1 MNSRTWIRRLSSAG
15 LLAAIGGSAFA
26 QAPAPAASTLLG
38 VNCDVP
44 PAYHCPDTAC
54 EGSVVTQPG
63 NTVEMK
69 TRRTYFLDCPKGYK
83 PGDKV
88 NLVLSLHG
96 GGSYA
101 NWQRNYAPFMDVKDK
116 YKLVIMTPGSPVRAW
131 SAADDQYLQNIVDS
145 VAGAVGKN
153 NIERFILAGHS
164 QGGATST
171 RIICTDYFKDK
182 VDVRISLSGGRN
194 GPTVSAGRGFG
205 TGGQPVYQ
213 QIPGQPAAAPNAA
226 AAQAAGTAVRPPGAG
241 GPPAGAGGPPGG
253 GGGGGAAGA
262 AASTTNPACDFST
275 IYTAGEYE
283 NTPAETSPI
292 AERFGCKARV
302 KQEDVVDP
310 KAGYVWD
317 ATRQDP
323 GSDGWG
329 HYPRSGRAAVYVY
342 PGCKDGRVV
351 ADVSRLQ
358 KGHTEGLEP
367 NVTDKLISLAVSAK
381 GGKIKSGSWTP
392 PPPPPAPAG
401 FGGGGGP
408 GAGPGAAAPAAGAR
422 PPATPATPR
431 PPG

>member
-1 MNSRTWIRRLSSAG
+1 VKTRNWIRRISSAG

-26 QAPAPAASTLLG
+26 QQAAPAAGTLLG
-38 VNCDVP
+38 TNCNAP
-44 PAYHCPDTAC
+44 PVYHCPDAAC

-69 TRRTYFLDCPKGYK
+69 TRRTYFLDCPAGYK
-83 PGDKV
+83 PGEKV

-131 SAADDQYLQNIVDS
+131 SAADDEYLKNIVDS
-145 VAGAVGKN
+145 VVGAVGKN
-153 NIERFILAGHS
+153 NVERFILAGHS
-164 QGGATST
+164 QGGATSS

-194 GPTVSAGRGFG
+194 GPTVPGKGFG
-205 TGGQPVYQ
+205 SLNGPRVFEQV
-213 QIPGQPAAAPNAA
+213 PGQPAAAPSGPGNAA
-226 AAQAAGTAVRPPGAG
+226 AGRAPGPGAPAG
-241 GPPAGAGGPPGG
+241 AGAGGPPGG
-253 GGGGGAAGA
+253 GAPGGGAAGGGGA
-262 AASTTNPACDFST
+262 AASTTNPTCDFST

-283 NTPAETSPI
+283 NTPDEKSPI
-292 AERFGCKARV
+292 ADKYGCKPRV

-317 ATRQDP
+317 STRQDP

-367 NVTDKLISLAVSAK
+367 NVTDKLIQLAVSAK
-381 GGKIKSGSWTP
+381 GGKIKNGSWTP
-392 PPPPPAPAG
+392 PAPPAAPAG
-401 FGGGGGP
+401 GPGGGP
-408 GAGPGAAAPAAGAR
+408 RPAAGPAAAPGAAPA
-422 PPATPATPR
+422 PR
-431 PPG
+431 PN

>member
-1 MNSRTWIRRLSSAG
+1 MTATQWRNRVAAAG
-15 LLAAIGGSAFA
+15 ILAAVTAPAFA
-26 QAPAPAASTLLG
+26 QQAPAASTLLG
-38 VNCDVP
+38 VNCDAP
-44 PAYHCPDTAC
+44 PILHCPDTAC
-54 EGSVVTQPG
+54 PGDRTTQPG
-63 NTVEMK
+63 NTVERK
-69 TRRTYFLDCPKGYK
+69 TRRTYFLDCPAGYK

-88 NLVLSLHG
+88 NVVLSLHG

-101 NWQRNYAPFMDVKDK
+101 NWQRHYAPFMDVKDK
-116 YKLVIMTPGSPVRAW
+116 YKLVVITPGSPTRSWTAE
-131 SAADDQYLQNIVDS
+131 DDQYLQNIVDS
-145 VAGAVGKN
+145 VVGSIGKTN
-153 NIERFILAGHS
+153 VERFILAGHS

-205 TGGQPVYQ
+205 TGGLPVYRQ
-213 QIPGQPAAAPNAA
+213 GEPAAAAPARPGGAA
-226 AAQAAGTAVRPPGAG
+226 AG
-241 GPPAGAGGPPGG
+241 GPPAGGPPGGGPPGGGAAGAGGPPGG
-253 GGGGGAAGA
+253 G
-262 AASTTNPACDFST
+262 AASSTNPTCDFST

-292 AERFGCKARV
+292 ADRFGCKPRV
-302 KQEDVVDP
+302 KQEDVIDP
-310 KAGYVWD
+310 KPGMVWD

-329 HYPRSGRAAVYVY
+329 HYPRSGRASVWVY

-367 NVTDKLISLAVSAK
+367 NVTDKLIQLAVSAK

-392 PPPPPAPAG
+392 PPPPAPPAQGNAQGTTAAPR
-401 FGGGGGP
+401 P
-408 GAGPGAAAPAAGAR
+408 GAAPAA
-422 PPATPATPR
+422 PAAPR
-431 PPG
+431 N